1 MHLVSIVKLES
12 TIFPEFFRA
21 YYKLPNETKRIENM
35 KISVVFFA
43 ESSLRSRRDQSSTV
57 FIGRTAQFGH
67 KMQIYNSHQNS
78 VRLELCNLLVVQYR
92 CS

>member
-21 YYKLPNETKRIENM
+21 YCNLPNETKRIENL
-35 KISVVFFA
+35 KISVFFA

-67 KMQIYNSHQNS
+67 KMQIYNLHQNS
-78 VRLELCNLLVVQYR
+78 VRLQLCNLQVVKYR